1 MRNPDGYTVNGDGAW
16 TESGMVQ
23 SRAANTQETAQN
35 PEGAVQMR
43 ITVGDQV
50 LTAALEDNAT
60 ARAITERLPM
70 TLPMM
75 DIYGCEMCC
84 RFDEELPANE
94 ARVTGFEVGDII
106 YWRSH
111 RSFVILYH
119 QDGARFEMQKAG
131 YINADSA
138 VIEELFGHGD
148 VNVTYELID

>member
-1 MRNPDGYTVNGDGAW
+1 
-16 TESGMVQ
+16 MVQ
-23 SRAANTQETAQN
+23 TRAVNTQETAQN

-75 DIYGCEMCC
+75 DLYGREMCY

-94 ARVTGFEVGDII
+94 ARVTGSEVGDII
-106 YWRSH
+106 YWRPRH
-111 RSFVILYH
+111 SFVILYH
-119 QDGARFEMQKAG
+119 QDGARFEMQKVG
-131 YINADSA
+131 HINADA
-138 VIEELFGHGD
+138 AMIEELFGHGD
-148 VNVTYELID
+148 VNITYELID